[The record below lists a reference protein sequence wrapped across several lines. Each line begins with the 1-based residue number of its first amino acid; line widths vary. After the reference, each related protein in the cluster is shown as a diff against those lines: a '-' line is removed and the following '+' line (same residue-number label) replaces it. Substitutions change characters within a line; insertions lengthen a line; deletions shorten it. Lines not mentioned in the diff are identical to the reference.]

1 MDAEWF
7 GLKLVVRSL
16 FAITVIAMMI
26 SMVHAQPPTLLW
38 SDPTVETVDIKLS
51 RDGNYV
57 VVASFQIGDGFG
69 GQVRFYSRSSGTPLW
84 TWSSG
89 TFFSVAISEH
99 GDYVAASGLVDGTR
113 VVVYWK
119 NARAPTVTP
128 RPPDWTSNNLFGVI
142 ERRNLALSDDGNF
155 MVACG
160 TGSNVYYWAGMNG
173 RSDSE
178 KSATWSWGA
187 RGAVLAVD
195 ISGDGDYVAAGTS
208 APSVAYWK
216 NARSLGPGN
225 VNPNWES
232 TSPDHAVID
241 VAVSDDGDYV
251 AAASGPLV
259 DLSVHYWAG
268 AKSLAGDPPN
278 TWYYGADVP
287 FTSVDMSCDGDSVIA
302 GAGVLLT
309 LAEAGAGVAVA
320 AAPANGPISGS
331 VYFWGGAQS
340 LTGTPS
346 PTWVYP
352 TDHPIWDVA
361 INDAGTYMAAV
372 DASIPD
378 TVYFFNRQGN
388 LLWQDITIGGD
399 KLSISCDGG
408 TLAVGTP
415 TFRTAYLF
423 DTGYSSPC
431 CGAGPVG
438 GVVSTPSGALVTIA
452 PYLALAVIAGAAAVI
467 VVFATRR
474 RA

>member
-99 GDYVAASGLVDGTR
+99 GDYVAASGLVDGTP

-178 KSATWSWGA
+178 KSTTWSWGA
-187 RGAVLAVD
+187 RGFVLAVD
-195 ISGDGDYVAAGTS
+195 ISGDGNYVAAGTS
-208 APSVAYWK
+208 TPSVAYWK
-216 NARSLGPGN
+216 NAASLSPVN
-225 VNPNWES
+225 ANPNWES
-232 TSPDHAVID
+232 TSPDHPVID
-241 VAVSDDGDYV
+241 VAISDDGNYV
-251 AAASGPLV
+251 AAATLTDV
-259 DLSVHYWAG
+259 SVHYWAG
-268 AKSLAGDPPN
+268 AKSLAGDPPH
-278 TWYYGADVP
+278 TWYYGAGIS
-287 FTSVDMSCDGDSVIA
+287 FTSVDMSCDGDAVIA
-302 GAGVLLT
+302 GA
-309 LAEAGAGVAVA
+309 E
-320 AAPANGPISGS
+320 GPEETRG
-331 VYFWGGAQS
+331 VYFWGGARS
-340 LTGTPS
+340 LTGQPQEPS
-346 PTWVYP
+346 WRYTTTRLNGVE
-352 TDHPIWDVA
+352 DVA

-372 DASIPD
+372 DAARQPAQA
-378 TVYFFNRQGN
+378 TVYFFGRQGN
-388 LLWQDITIGGD
+388 LWVDETIDGD
-399 KLSISCDGG
+399 KLSMSCDGG

-415 TFRTAYLF
+415 GIRTAYLL

-431 CGAGPVG
+431 CGVEAVG
-438 GVVSTPSGALVTIA
+438 GVVTSRNTLSVLA
-452 PYLALAVIAGAAAVI
+452 PYLAVLGFAAAAIVAVAVILKK
-467 VVFATRR
+467 RR
-474 RA
+474 I

>member
-69 GQVRFYSRSSGTPLW
+69 GQVRFYRRSSGTPLW

-99 GDYVAASGLVDGTR
+99 GDYVAASGLVDGTP

-178 KSATWSWGA
+178 KSTTWSWGA
-187 RGAVLAVD
+187 HGFVLSVD
-195 ISGDGDYVAAGTS
+195 ISGDGNYVAAGTS
-208 APSVAYWK
+208 TPSVAYWK
-216 NARSLGPGN
+216 NAASLSPVN
-225 VNPNWES
+225 ANPNWES
-232 TSPDHAVID
+232 TSPDHSVID
-241 VAVSDDGDYV
+241 VAISDDGDYV
-251 AAASGPLV
+251 AAATGPLA
-259 DLSVHYWAG
+259 DQSVHYWAG
-268 AKSLAGDPPN
+268 AKSLTGDPPH

-302 GAGVLLT
+302 G
-309 LAEAGAGVAVA
+309 
-320 AAPANGPISGS
+320 SGGRFVEGGSHS
-331 VYFWGGAQS
+331 VYFWGGARS
-340 LTGTPS
+340 LTGGPS
-346 PTWVYP
+346 PTWVYH
-352 TDHPIWDVA
+352 TDYPVWDVA

-372 DASIPD
+372 DFPID

-388 LLWQDITIGGD
+388 LLWQDQAISGD

-415 TFRTAYLF
+415 TVTTAYLF
-423 DTGYSSPC
+423 DTGYSTPC
-431 CGAGPVG
+431 CGQAPPVG
-438 GVVSTPSGALVTIA
+438 GVVLTSSNALGIIT
-452 PYLALAVIAGAAAVI
+452 PYLALAVVAGAAALI
-467 VVFATRR
+467 VAFAKKRK
-474 RA
+474 A